1 MAKKIVYATI
11 MTGMIINNKIF
22 ALNVGFF
29 HLHPFRACILL
40 LIFLLFKDLLKEEK
54 IKINKRKENYYSIG
68 FMTVWV
74 FYAFFSLAWVRDYTG
89 WSKSLYFLVIG
100 LIIYIGFSKYLI
112 EKSDIVKAFRAT
124 SIIMGIHMIIGWYEI
139 FTSNYLF
146 LALERVGSYTKNNY
160 PVSSFTNV
168 NDYATFMLFSVCV
181 SYICLMNAKSK
192 ASKGLYSL
200 SLISSVLLIGASK
213 SRANLLGLIISIMI
227 FVILS
232 IRYKETRYGLLIL
245 FSVAFVVVLFK
256 PEILTNL
263 ISYINENLNFNFSSE
278 SGSDGVRVNLIKNGI
293 YFLTSTLG
301 FGVGSGNI
309 EYWMEYRARNE
320 TFEILNMHN
329 WWAEILVAYG
339 FIIFVLY
346 LVFYVKLFVSF
357 YRKYKFSKDKVD
369 RFMSLGIMCFMVG
382 FVIGSMSSSSNIGSQ
397 WLWVFW
403 GVAVAYQG
411 IVLKPNNRLE

>member
-40 LIFLLFKDLLKEEK
+40 LIFLLFKDLLKERK
-54 IKINKRKENYYSIG
+54 IKINKQKENYYSIG

-74 FYAFFSLAWVRDYTG
+74 IYAFFSLAWVKDYTG
-89 WSKSLYFLVIG
+89 WSKSLYFLVNG

-112 EKSDIVKAFRAT
+112 EKSDILKAFRAA
-124 SIIMGIHMIIGWYEI
+124 SIIIGMHMIIGWYEI
-139 FTSNYLF
+139 FTGNYLF
-146 LALERVGSYTKNNY
+146 LEFDRLGWYTINKF

-168 NDYATFMLFSVCV
+168 NDFATFMLFSVCV
-181 SYICLMNAKSK
+181 FYICLMNAKSK
-192 ASKGLYSL
+192 VAKGLYFL

-232 IRYKETRYGLLIL
+232 IRYKKTRYGLLIL

-263 ISYINENLNFNFSSE
+263 ISSINENLNFNFSSE
-278 SGSDGVRVNLIKNGI
+278 SGSDGIRMSLIKNGL
-293 YFLTSTLG
+293 YFLACTLG